1 MTASY
6 LSSQSPLLDLGD
18 VGVCGLQRVKIH
30 FVQLVVELFAK
41 LPGQVVV
48 TERAGKNHREQIKS
62 EGFITRLWSVLTI
75 P

>member
-1 MTASY
+1 MDQSPGPRLRRAPY

-30 FVQLVVELFAK
+30 LVELVVELLPK

-48 TERAGKNHREQIKS
+48 AGRAEQMKLY
-62 EGFITRLWSVLTI
+62 EVL
-75 P
+75 